1 MRVST
6 VIPVYNRQELVKP
19 AMESAL
25 AQSVE
30 GHEIVVIDN
39 CSTDG
44 TWAVV
49 QDYAKRD
56 SRIRCLRNDR
66 NVGPVRNWRLGIEAA
81 RGEYCHLLF
90 SDDRLEP
97 DFLFDTL
104 GLFDANTAFVM
115 TGHRM
120 HNSEGYYE
128 PSTFQSQSIISREEL
143 LEAAI
148 LLNPKQ
154 IQLISPLNSLFRRA
168 DMLETLMDQIPNPFG
183 IDYAGHGA
191 GPDQLLFLLIALR
204 YPIVR
209 CVDKRLVV
217 MHAHEGSITIQA
229 TKDLDLPREWVRW
242 YFVDKHRPEFYDRY
256 RSTLWVKSFVSPV
269 FNSVYDQ
276 VVRERGGRVAMGFA
290 LVYAIRWAFGKVRSR
305 GFKGVME
312 SIRNR

>member
-1 MRVST
+1 VRVST
-6 VIPVYNRQELVKP
+6 VIPVYNRQDLVKP

-56 SRIRCLRNDR
+56 TRIRCLRNDR

-97 DFLFDTL
+97 DFLVDTL
-104 GLFDANTAFVM
+104 GLFDAKTAYVM

-120 HNSEGYYE
+120 HSSQGYYE
-128 PSTFQSQSIISREEL
+128 PSTFQSQSIFSREEL

-154 IQLISPLNSLFRRA
+154 IQLISPLNSLFRRT
-168 DMLETLMDQIPNPFG
+168 DMLESLMDQIPNPFG

-242 YFVDKHRPEFYDRY
+242 YVVNKHLPEFYDRY
-256 RSTLWVKSFVSPV
+256 RSALWVKSFVRPV

-276 VVRERGGRVAMGFA
+276 VVRERGGRVALGFA
-290 LVYAIRWAFGKVRSR
+290 LFYAMRWAMDKVRVR
-305 GFKGVME
+305 GFKGVIE

>member
-1 MRVST
+1 VRVST
-6 VIPVYNRQELVKP
+6 VIPVYNRQDLVKP
-19 AMESAL
+19 AIESAL

-49 QDYAKRD
+49 QEYAKRD
-56 SRIRCLRNDR
+56 TRIRCLRNDR

-97 DFLFDTL
+97 DFLVDTL
-104 GLFDANTAFVM
+104 GLFDAKTAFVM

-120 HNSEGYYE
+120 HNSQGFYE
-128 PSTFQSQSIISREEL
+128 SSTFQSQLIFSREEL

-204 YPIVR
+204 YPMVR

-229 TKDLDLPREWVRW
+229 TKNLDLPREWVRW
-242 YFVDKHRPEFYDRY
+242 YFVNKHRPEFYQRY
-256 RSTLWVKSFVSPV
+256 RSTLWVKSFVRPV
-269 FNSVYDQ
+269 FNSVYEQ
-276 VVRERGGRVAMGFA
+276 VARERGGRVALGFA
-290 LVYAIRWAFGKVRSR
+290 LDYAIRWAFGKVRSR

>member
-1 MRVST
+1 VRVST
-6 VIPVYNRQELVKP
+6 VIPVYNRQDLVKL

-97 DFLFDTL
+97 DFLVDTL
-104 GLFDANTAFVM
+104 DLFDAKTAYVM
-115 TGHRM
+115 TGHTVQGQG
-120 HNSEGYYE
+120 GYYGA
-128 PSTFQSQSIISREEL
+128 SSFQSKSIISREEL

-148 LLNPKQ
+148 FLNPSE
-154 IQLISPLNSLFRRA
+154 IQLISPLSTLFRRK
-168 DMLETLMDQIPNPFG
+168 DMLETLIDQIPNPFG
-183 IDYAGHGA
+183 IDYASHGA

-229 TKDLDLPREWVRW
+229 RDLNLPREWVRW
-242 YFVDKHRPEFYDRY
+242 YFVNKHRPEFYDRY
-256 RSTLWVKSFVSPV
+256 RSTLWVKSFVRPV
-269 FNSVYDQ
+269 FNSVYEQ
-276 VVRERGGRVAMGFA
+276 VVRERGGRVALGFA
-290 LVYAIRWAFGKVRSR
+290 LVYAIRWAFGKARSR
-305 GFKGVME
+305 GVKGVMK

>member
-6 VIPVYNRQELVKP
+6 VIPVYNRQDLVKL

-97 DFLFDTL
+97 DFLVDTL
-104 GLFDANTAFVM
+104 DLFDAKTAYVM
-115 TGHRM
+115 TGHTVQGQG
-120 HNSEGYYE
+120 GYYGA
-128 PSTFQSQSIISREEL
+128 SSFQSKSIISREEL

-148 LLNPKQ
+148 FLNPSE
-154 IQLISPLNSLFRRA
+154 IQLISPLSTLFRRK
-168 DMLETLMDQIPNPFG
+168 DMLETLIDQIPNPFG
-183 IDYAGHGA
+183 IDYASHGA

-229 TKDLDLPREWVRW
+229 RDLNLPREWVRW
-242 YFVDKHRPEFYDRY
+242 YFVNKHRPEFYDRY
-256 RSTLWVKSFVSPV
+256 RSTLWVKSFVRPV
-269 FNSVYDQ
+269 FNSVYEQ
-276 VVRERGGRVAMGFA
+276 VVRERGGRVALGFA
-290 LVYAIRWAFGKVRSR
+290 LVYAIRWAFGKARSR
-305 GFKGVME
+305 GVKGVMK

>member
-19 AMESAL
+19 AIESAL

-56 SRIRCLRNDR
+56 TRIRCLRNDL

-97 DFLFDTL
+97 DFLVDTL
-104 GLFDANTAFVM
+104 SLFDANTAYVM
-115 TGHRM
+115 TGHTM
-120 HNSEGYYE
+120 QGQGGYYGA
-128 PSTFQSQSIISREEL
+128 SSFQSKSIISQEEL
-143 LEAAI
+143 LEASI
-148 LLNPKQ
+148 FLNPSE
-154 IQLISPLNSLFRRA
+154 IQLISPLSTLFRRK
-168 DMLETLMDQIPNPFG
+168 DMLETLIDHIPNPFG
-183 IDYAGHGA
+183 IDYASHGA

-204 YPIVR
+204 YPTVR

-217 MHAHEGSITIQA
+217 MNAHEG
-229 TKDLDLPREWVRW
+229 
-242 YFVDKHRPEFYDRY
+242 
-256 RSTLWVKSFVSPV
+256 
-269 FNSVYDQ
+269 
-276 VVRERGGRVAMGFA
+276 
-290 LVYAIRWAFGKVRSR
+290 
-305 GFKGVME
+305 
-312 SIRNR
+312 